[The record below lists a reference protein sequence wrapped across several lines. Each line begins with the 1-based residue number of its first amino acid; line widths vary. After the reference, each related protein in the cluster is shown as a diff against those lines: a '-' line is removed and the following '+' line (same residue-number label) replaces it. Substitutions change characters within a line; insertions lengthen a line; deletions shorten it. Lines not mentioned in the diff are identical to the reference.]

1 MFNLLVIH
9 QWIGTHL
16 LLSIFFSLTLSF
28 SHRLSFSVC
37 VCVFLCSLFSSFI
50 YFLPFV
56 SLRFFLISLEFVKF
70 KRAHLPQTD
79 TMNTVCSVCVSE
91 CVYIVITELM
101 RNFFLLLFRSQM
113 KINHRNRSSRRRAT
127 KQQQSTNETNNNN
140 NNSNRDFGG
149 SRSLSSNW
157 HSFSGVVFFFRCQIL
172 G

>member
-1 MFNLLVIH
+1 MNRHTLASLYLFQSHSVF
-9 QWIGTHL
+9 
-16 LLSIFFSLTLSF
+16 LSS
-28 SHRLSFSVC
+28 SVFLC

>member
-1 MFNLLVIH
+1 MNRHTLASLYLFQSHSVF
-9 QWIGTHL
+9 
-16 LLSIFFSLTLSF
+16 LSS
-28 SHRLSFSVC
+28 SVFLC

-101 RNFFLLLFRSQM
+101 RNFF
-113 KINHRNRSSRRRAT
+113 SSSFSVT
-127 KQQQSTNETNNNN
+127 NENQPSKQKQQKK
-140 NNSNRDFGG
+140 SNKTATINQR
-149 SRSLSSNW
+149 NK
-157 HSFSGVVFFFRCQIL
+157 
-172 G
+172 